1 MIRVAEPERQQ
12 EPSLWIDPALQF
24 ELLYEREQDY
34 VRRTI
39 RSIVRTDAEVD
50 DLVQEC
56 FTRAYR
62 ARHRYR
68 PDAPPGAWL
77 HRIAVNTAIS
87 HLRRRRL
94 DSALPLE
101 TEIPVADRDL
111 RRAEARAT
119 LEEAMAGLSPK
130 VRAAVLLKHFED
142 RSRDEIAA
150 ALGIPSGT
158 VASRVAKGMSQLR
171 SRLDAEEGDGDGD
184 G

>member
-1 MIRVAEPERQQ
+1 MADAVAEREQG
-12 EPSLWIDPALQF
+12 SSVWIDPAFQF
-24 ELLYEREQDY
+24 ELLYEREVDY
-34 VRRTI
+34 VSRTI
-39 RSIVRTDAEVD
+39 RGIVQADSEVE

-56 FTRAYR
+56 FARAYR

-94 DSALPLE
+94 DQVLPLD
-101 TEIPVADRDL
+101 TEVPVSDPDL
-111 RRAEARAT
+111 RQAEARAT
-119 LEEAMAGLSPK
+119 LETAMADLSPK

-158 VASRVAKGMSQLR
+158 VASRVAKGMALMR
-171 SRLDAEEGDGDGD
+171 ARLEAEKEEDGDA
-184 G
+184 

>member
-1 MIRVAEPERQQ
+1 MIPPAERGRES
-12 EPSLWIDPALQF
+12 ESSLWIDPALQF
-24 ELLYEREQDY
+24 ELLYEREHDY

-39 RSIVRTDAEVD
+39 RRIVRSDAEVD

-87 HLRRRRL
+87 HLRRQRL
-94 DSALPLE
+94 DRVLPLE
-101 TEIPVADRDL
+101 TEIAVADRDL
-111 RRAEARAT
+111 RQAEARAT
-119 LEEAMAGLSPK
+119 LEAAMADLSPK

-150 ALGIPSGT
+150 ELGVPSGT
-158 VASRVAKGMSQLR
+158 VASRVAKGMAQLR
-171 SRLDAEEGDGDGD
+171 SRLEAKEGEGGGDG
-184 G
+184 